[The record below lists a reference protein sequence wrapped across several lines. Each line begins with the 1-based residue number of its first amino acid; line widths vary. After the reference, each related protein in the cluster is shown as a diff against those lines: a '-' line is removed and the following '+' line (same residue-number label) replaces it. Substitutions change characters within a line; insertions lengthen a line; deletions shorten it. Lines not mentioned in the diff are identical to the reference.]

1 VADYYLVMRAKGPAW
16 DHSRRRREQSGWDE
30 HAAFMDAL
38 VDEGFVVLGGPV
50 GEGDGD
56 DTLQVVD
63 AESELAIRSRLAED
77 PWGEDMLMT
86 KSIEPWSVWLRRE

>member
-1 VADYYLVMRAKGPAW
+1 
-16 DHSRRRREQSGWDE
+16 
-30 HAAFMDAL
+30 MDAL
-38 VDEGFVVLGGPV
+38 VDDGFVVLGGPV

-63 AESELAIRSRLAED
+63 AESESAIRSRLAGD
-77 PWGEDMLMT
+77 PWGEDMLKT